1 MLRRHSFGGSE
12 VVALAA
18 MVLLAHCKQSNPNG
32 KSAPASGGMPAG
44 AGNGGGGKGGT
55 AQGSGGKGGTDASSG
70 GSSPSGAGE
79 GGDAASAGDGGE
91 PASGGTTTGGKGGG
105 STGGAGGSGGKAAG
119 GKGGGGGT
127 SGVAAAANG
136 GSGGMALGPK
146 AVVDADVCY
155 QHACAV
161 LADGTLKC
169 WGSNNWGQL
178 GYGDRTIG
186 NFMTDRRAPDA
197 AGVDLGP
204 GRTAVSVAVAPGTT
218 CALLDDGSVKCWG
231 VNDVGQLGI
240 GTMGTLPQLSP
251 GQAIDFGQPAKRMAF
266 GIEAGCAFLEDNSTK
281 CWGTGWTGHDEYQ
294 NLAPPALPIDWGG
307 LPNAT
312 KIWMGYAYQCGVFL
326 DASARCWGDEN
337 TGNLGY
343 EGNESLRR
351 PAAAAVLQGASQ
363 IVPAFNHTCGIHNDG
378 ELRCWGANDSG
389 QLGYGD
395 FDRRDTPGPV
405 IRGDVAEVALGDA
418 HTCARLVS
426 GNVLCWGEGDD
437 GVLGNGSEQG
447 ITEPPADP
455 IDLGTGRT
463 AVAIRVD
470 GQISCAI
477 LDDGSMKCWGLNASG
492 VLGQGNLEPMG
503 DEPGEMG
510 DALPPIQF

>member
-1 MLRRHSFGGSE
+1 MLRRHSFGVSE

-32 KSAPASGGMPAG
+32 KSAPASGGAPAV

-55 AQGSGGKGGTDASSG
+55 AQGSSGKGGKGSSTG

-79 GGDAASAGDGGE
+79 GGDSANAGDAGE
-91 PASGGTTTGGKGGG
+91 PASGGTTMAGKGGVG
-105 STGGAGGSGGKAAG
+105 AG

-127 SGVAAAANG
+127 SGAGAAASG
-136 GSGGMALGPK
+136 GSGGKAMGSK

-169 WGSNNWGQL
+169 WGSNNLGQL

-186 NFMTDRRAPDA
+186 NVMADRRAPDA

-231 VNDVGQLGI
+231 KNNLGQLGI
-240 GTMGTLPQLSP
+240 GTMDSFAHPAPDL
-251 GQAIDFGQPAKRMAF
+251 AIDFGQPAKRISF
-266 GIEAGCAFLEDNSTK
+266 GIEAGCALLEDNSTK
-281 CWGTGWTGHDEYQ
+281 CWGTGTTGQEEYQ
-294 NLAPPALPIDWGG
+294 NLAPPASPIDWGG

-312 KIWMGYAYQCGVFL
+312 RIWMGYTYQCGVFT

-337 TGNLGY
+337 TGSLGY
-343 EGNESLRR
+343 EGNESFER
-351 PAAAAVLQGASQ
+351 PPAAAVLQAASQ
-363 IVPAFNHTCGIHNDG
+363 IVPAYNHTCGIHNSG
-378 ELRCWGANDSG
+378 ELRCWGANNSG

-395 FDRRDTPGPV
+395 LSRRDTPGPM
-405 IRGDVAEVALGDA
+405 IRSDVAEVALGDA
-418 HTCARLVS
+418 HTCARLFS
-426 GNVLCWGEGDD
+426 GSVYCWGEGDD
-437 GVLGNGSEQG
+437 GILGNGSEQG
-447 ITEPPADP
+447 ITEPPADD

-463 AVAIRVD
+463 AVAIRAD

-477 LDDGSMKCWGLNASG
+477 LDDGSMKCWGLNAGG
-492 VLGQGNLEPMG
+492 VLGQGHLQAIG